1 MQRRLPPSAW
11 GLGLLGLLPF
21 VGCAL
26 AALSVPEPAAS
37 AWLMPLIGYGAVIL
51 AFLGGVHWGFVL
63 APAETP
69 PPRRDLRL
77 LGGVLPSLIGWAA
90 LLTPLLL
97 PAEAGL
103 AVLLAGFVA
112 TILTEQYLARN
123 GMAPAAYMPLRWV
136 LSVGVVLLLT
146 TTLALRLLGA
156 KIIL

>member
-1 MQRRLPPSAW
+1 MQRRLPPAAW
-11 GLGLLGLLPF
+11 GFGLLGLLPF
-21 VGCAL
+21 IGCAM
-26 AALSVPEPAAS
+26 AALALPEPAA
-37 AWLMPLIGYGAVIL
+37 ATWLGPLTGYGAVIL

-63 APAETP
+63 APGEAP
-69 PPRRDLRL
+69 PQRPGLRL

-103 AVLLAGFVA
+103 ALLLAGFVA

-136 LSVGVVLLLT
+136 LSVGVVLVLLA
-146 TTLALRLLGA
+146 TLALRLLGA
-156 KIIL
+156 KIVL